1 LVDEKTYCEKNLKQ
15 ISNFELKPEDLGF
28 SNSLFMNA
36 EI

>member
-1 LVDEKTYCEKNLKQ
+1 LVDEKQIVKRIQKQ
-15 ISNFELKPEDLGF
+15 ISKFELKPEDLGF